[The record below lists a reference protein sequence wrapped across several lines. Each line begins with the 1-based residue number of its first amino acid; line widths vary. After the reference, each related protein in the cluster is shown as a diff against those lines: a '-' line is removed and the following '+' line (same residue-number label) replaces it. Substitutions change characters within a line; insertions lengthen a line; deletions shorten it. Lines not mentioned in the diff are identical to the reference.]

1 MHTTRPLWSRYLRA
15 MPLIGLFSSAIL
27 TSACALER
35 ADLLEQGA
43 VQLQAEPSQSFTISN
58 VQVLA
63 DLDTNETTVYG
74 KVRRLGIYYNA
85 FSSGRVVTRAI
96 LPDGTIIERTDNI
109 LVPTHRVRNFRAI
122 YPEANFKIR
131 FDQVLPQ
138 QTILQL
144 TFVS

>member
-1 MHTTRPLWSRYLRA
+1 MHTTYPFCSRYLRV
-15 MPLIGLFSSAIL
+15 MPLIALFSSAIL
-27 TSACALER
+27 TSACALGR
-35 ADLLEQGA
+35 VDLLEQGA
-43 VQLQAEPSQSFTISN
+43 VQLQAEPSQYFTISN

-63 DLDTNETTVYG
+63 DLDTNQTTVYG

-109 LVPTHRVRNFRAI
+109 LDPTHRVRNFRAI
-122 YPEANFKIR
+122 YPEANFKIQ

-138 QTILQL
+138 ETVLQL